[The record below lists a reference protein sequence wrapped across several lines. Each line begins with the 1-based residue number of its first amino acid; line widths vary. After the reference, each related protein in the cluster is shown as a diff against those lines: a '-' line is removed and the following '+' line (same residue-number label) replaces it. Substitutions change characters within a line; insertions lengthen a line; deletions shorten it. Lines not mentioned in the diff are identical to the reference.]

1 MANLYE
7 SILALC
13 ERDGIR
19 PGRLCDE
26 LGISRGL
33 MTDLKMGRKKGVNA
47 ETAQKIASFFGV
59 SVGYLLGIEGSD
71 AVNENTVNL
80 EQVDVAFYGDFKELS
95 EEEKAVI
102 NEFNGD
108 AQPLE
113 QIKAKN
119 IAKRK
124 KYRYDKKYKKAVD
137 ILAIDIAEK
146 ASFADYLVVATGNSD
161 RQVNALMDD
170 VEDAFAKN
178 DLFVKNVEG
187 KHGSGWVLM
196 DFGDIIVNIFTKEM
210 REKYGIE
217 KVWGDCTFLDIAE

>member
-7 SILALC
+7 RILSLC

-59 SVGYLLGIEGSD
+59 SVGHLLGIEGSD

-95 EEEKAVI
+95 EEEKETVRDMVRIMRQRRA
-102 NEFNGD
+102 
-108 AQPLE
+108 
-113 QIKAKN
+113 
-119 IAKRK
+119 
-124 KYRYDKKYKKAVD
+124 DK
-137 ILAIDIAEK
+137 
-146 ASFADYLVVATGNSD
+146 
-161 RQVNALMDD
+161 Q
-170 VEDAFAKN
+170 
-178 DLFVKNVEG
+178 G
-187 KHGSGWVLM
+187 K
-196 DFGDIIVNIFTKEM
+196 
-210 REKYGIE
+210 
-217 KVWGDCTFLDIAE
+217 